1 MRTSRLLVA
10 LVLAVGCGD
19 SGPTDCPDAEARLG
33 HRVCAHRI
41 GDSAIWE
48 ALAAEVSPVDQVRTT
63 RYLLPAR
70 GDARL
75 PLVFEDQTAGY
86 DGHYPFLRQ
95 AFGDRFAALT
105 LDEYVE
111 LITDPARRELFAGG
125 ITEYLVGDGGRAY
138 GYFVWDTQD
147 EAGTITCADFQR
159 VHAALAAGF
168 DLAPLVAVPTTGLQ
182 RQVLAGCDLPSH
194 DPSTALDYEVY
205 SQGTGYGT
213 IRRYTLDELA
223 TATAAAAFGFQDI
236 LVLDEAPFDI
246 ETIISGAIT
255 GTRQGELSH
264 LNVRS
269 AARGTPNC
277 YVKHA
282 HSLLES
288 WEGQLVRIDCDPREL
303 RVAPATT
310 AEAEAWWASLRPT
323 PVAVPTPDLDFAE
336 LPALTELPTA
346 SAAERATAL
355 ARVGGKGANLAALY
369 QRIPAA
375 LALDGFTIPF
385 HYYDAFLVQHG
396 LDTTIDALL
405 SDPDIATDGALRR
418 TRLAALRAAIEA
430 KPCDAALLTAL
441 GERITTVFRS
451 DQRMVRFRSSS
462 NAEDSLAFSGAGL
475 YDSTSACLADDLDG
489 DALGPS
495 RCDPDQPNER
505 GLCRAL
511 TRVWASTWKPQAYDE
526 RAWYGMDQRAI
537 AMAILVNDRSAGER
551 ANIVA
556 FTGNP
561 LGPDRAHYLVNA
573 QLGELDVVSAA
584 PGVWPEKDLL
594 TIESGQVTAIERV
607 RASTEVAPGEVV
619 LTDAQLRELGAALAN
634 IAAIM
639 PLDAPIPPG
648 KRALFDTEWKLLDTG
663 RLIIKQI
670 RPSLDDA
677 L

>member
-1 MRTSRLLVA
+1 MRTSLLLAVA
-10 LVLAVGCGD
+10 LGAGCGD
-19 SGPTDCPDAEARLG
+19 AAPTDCADAEVRFGA
-33 HRVCAHRI
+33 RVCVHRI
-41 GDSAIWE
+41 ADAATWE
-48 ALAAEVSPVDQVRTT
+48 ELAAEVSPVDQVRTT

-70 GDARL
+70 DDARL
-75 PLVFEDQTAGY
+75 PLVFEDQNAAFG
-86 DGHYPFLRQ
+86 GHYPFLRQ

-111 LITDPARRELFAGG
+111 MITAPVRRELFAGG
-125 ITEYLVGDGGRAY
+125 ITEYLVGEDGARVY

-147 EAGTITCADFQR
+147 ESGTITCAELGR
-159 VHAALAAGF
+159 VQAALEAGF
-168 DLAPLVAVPTTGLQ
+168 ALSPLVAVPTTGLQ
-182 RQVLAGCDLPSH
+182 REVMAACDVASY

-205 SQGTGYGT
+205 SEGTGYGT
-213 IRRYTLDELA
+213 IRRYTLADLA
-223 TATAAAAFGFQDI
+223 TATAAAAFNFQDV
-236 LVLDEAPFDI
+236 LVLAEAPFDI
-246 ETIISGAIT
+246 ETVISGAIT

-277 YVKHA
+277 YVKNAHA
-282 HSLLES
+282 LLES
-288 WEGQLVRIDCDPREL
+288 WQGQLVRIDCDRDEL
-303 RVAPATT
+303 RVAPASIE
-310 AEAEAWWASLRPT
+310 EAEAWWASLRPT
-323 PVAVPTPDLDFAE
+323 PVAVPAPDLAFTA
-336 LPALTELPTA
+336 LPGLTELPTG

-355 ARVGGKGANLAALY
+355 ARVGGKGANLGALY

-375 LALDGFTIPF
+375 LTLDGFTIPF
-385 HYYDAFLVQHG
+385 HYYGAFLRQHG
-396 LDTTIDALL
+396 LDTVIEDLL
-405 SDPDIATDGALRR
+405 ADPDVATDGALRR

-430 KPCDAALLTAL
+430 APCDSALLAPL
-441 GERITTVFRS
+441 GDRITEIFGPEPL
-451 DQRMVRFRSSS
+451 MVRFRSSS

-495 RCDPDQPNER
+495 RCDPDQPKER

-537 AMAILVNDRSAGER
+537 AMAILVNDRTAGER

-561 LGPDRAHYLVNA
+561 LGPDRANYLVNA

-594 TIESGQVTAIERV
+594 TIESGQVTAIERA
-607 RASTEVAPGEVV
+607 RASTEVAPGDVV
-619 LTDAQLRELGAALAN
+619 LTDAQLGTLGAALAD
-634 IAAIM
+634 IAAQM
-639 PLDAPIPPG
+639 PLDAPVPTG
-648 KRALFDTEWKLLDTG
+648 KRAIFDTEWKLTADG